1 MAKKNDISF
10 SEYPLPDSL
19 SAELQVLADMV
30 SLPET
35 IVETQRILK
44 PSAFSDERCRAA
56 FETLQ
61 KMSKDGM
68 VIDLPSAYGR
78 LGRDLMQKGI
88 MPMMTNVG
96 SHQTAVQHFSL
107 LKDLYVKRKC
117 YFKAMELLMKASD
130 SRTTTQ
136 DIIGSVGSLAER
148 LRLELDAESGT
159 QHISEVINDLGEQIE
174 ETKRDRAEG
183 KVLRVPTGFYTL
195 DFLTYGGWHS
205 GNLIILAA
213 RPSVGK
219 TAIMLQ
225 MVRAAAASGKSAQVF
240 NLEMTNTELAQRFLF
255 STGRVSPV
263 QIAKGEVE
271 WGDFEYASGQF
282 ASKPIYL
289 TDSVY
294 DIDEI
299 RQRIILARQSGRCD
313 VAFIDYL
320 GLIRMRS
327 ARKGSNL
334 SEIIAE
340 TTKGLKHL
348 AKECKIPIILLCQ
361 LNRVSAAE
369 KRPPEM
375 HDLRDSG
382 GIEQDADAI
391 LMLERAGYEEDGRDI
406 NIWVRKNR
414 GGKAGNVKVE
424 IEANETY
431 TEFRDK
437 NDPRPPLPTMPAM
450 ANDFENNFD
459 NEQDLP
465 F

>member
-1 MAKKNDISF
+1 MAKKDTVSF

-19 SAELQVLADMV
+19 SAELQALADMV

-35 IVETQRILK
+35 VVEAQRLLK
-44 PSAFSDERCRAA
+44 PSVFSDDKCREAY
-56 FETLQ
+56 ETLQ
-61 KMSKDGM
+61 KMSKEGM
-68 VIDLPSAYGR
+68 IIDLPSAYGKLDR
-78 LGRDLMQKGI
+78 ELMQKGI

-96 SHQTAVQHFSL
+96 SHQTAIQHFSM

-117 YFKAMELLMKASD
+117 YFKAVELLMTATD
-130 SRTTTQ
+130 SRSSTQ
-136 DIIGSVGSLAER
+136 DIIGKVGSMAER
-148 LRLELDAESGT
+148 LRQELDAESGA
-159 QHISEVINDLGEQIE
+159 QHISEVINDLGDQIE
-174 ETKRDRAEG
+174 ENKRDRESG

-195 DFLTYGGWHS
+195 DFLTYGGWHK
-205 GNLIILAA
+205 GNLVILAA

-219 TAIMLQ
+219 TAVMLQ
-225 MVRAAAASGKSAQVF
+225 MARAAANAGKSVQVF
-240 NLEMTNTELAQRFLF
+240 NLEMTNVELAQRFLF
-255 STGRVSPV
+255 STGRVTPV
-263 QIAKGEVE
+263 QIARGDVE
-271 WGDFEYASGQF
+271 WTDFEYASGQF

-289 TDSVY
+289 SDSVY

-299 RQRIILARQSGRCD
+299 RQRIILACQSSKCD

-348 AKECKIPIILLCQ
+348 AKECRIPIILLCQ

-369 KRPPEM
+369 KRAPEM

-391 LMLERAGYEEDGRDI
+391 LMLERSGDDEEGRDI

-437 NDPRPPLPTMPAM
+437 NDPKPPTPLMPNDFE
-450 ANDFENNFD
+450 NDFENNED
-459 NEQDLP
+459 IP